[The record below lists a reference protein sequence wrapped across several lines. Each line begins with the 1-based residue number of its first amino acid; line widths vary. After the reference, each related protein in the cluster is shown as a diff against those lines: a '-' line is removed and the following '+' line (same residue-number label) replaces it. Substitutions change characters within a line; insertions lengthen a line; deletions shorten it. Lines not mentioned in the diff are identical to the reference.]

1 MASYLITGCSRGL
14 GLGLVAQL
22 AALPPDQVG
31 RIFATART
39 DSSIELKDLISQYPD
54 RIVFV
59 MLDTSDQTSIT
70 NASEAVAESL
80 GGMGLDVLINNA
92 AIMQKSSEGIET
104 MNNLSETFN
113 ANVASVHN
121 VTSAFLPL
129 LRKGSQKKVFNIS
142 STAGSLT
149 VARKYQ
155 PMPIPA
161 YKVCKAA
168 LNMLTVQYALSM
180 EEEGFTFIAI
190 CPGWLR
196 TDMGNAF
203 GVEGDLPVSVGAM
216 AVLEI
221 VHKYGKEHTGRFYN
235 IRVPGWEKNEGLNQ
249 YDGLNSPCNRSELLK
264 ALYEAVY
271 DFIGPLQNY
280 EHGSQE
286 DA

>member
-104 MNNLSETFN
+104 M
-113 ANVASVHN
+113 
-121 VTSAFLPL
+121 
-129 LRKGSQKKVFNIS
+129 
-142 STAGSLT
+142 
-149 VARKYQ
+149 
-155 PMPIPA
+155 
-161 YKVCKAA
+161 
-168 LNMLTVQYALSM
+168 
-180 EEEGFTFIAI
+180 
-190 CPGWLR
+190 
-196 TDMGNAF
+196 
-203 GVEGDLPVSVGAM
+203 
-216 AVLEI
+216 
-221 VHKYGKEHTGRFYN
+221 
-235 IRVPGWEKNEGLNQ
+235 
-249 YDGLNSPCNRSELLK
+249 
-264 ALYEAVY
+264 
-271 DFIGPLQNY
+271 
-280 EHGSQE
+280 
-286 DA
+286 